1 MNEPIILIGIG
12 FPAAALL
19 LLLLVLFVHHRAI
32 RLTRRELEIEPPTSI
47 ASIRADQ
54 IQLRA
59 QSNHSIRR
67 LEVNVEQ
74 LKGRLAVPLRNIDQ
88 LKKEHS
94 EKDGI
99 KRALEQEGQ
108 VRSDRPFKTQQRF
121 RLSFVGRRPTAS
133 LASKI
138 KDEIAKLRAE
148 LADNGQLL
156 DEREREIEQMRG
168 QLRAIRDKEE
178 ELRCAVIA
186 VRSHNT
192 SVERKLRSEISKLEA
207 RLSALNNAHGKLRSP
222 N

>member
-1 MNEPIILIGIG
+1 MNDPIILIGIG

-19 LLLLVLFVHHRAI
+19 LSLLALFVHHRAI
-32 RLTRRELEIEPPTSI
+32 RLTRRQLEIEPPTSI

-74 LKGRLAVPLRNIDQ
+74 LKGRLAAPLRNIDQ

-108 VRSDRPFKTQQRF
+108 VRSDRPFKTQRRF
-121 RLSFVGRRPTAS
+121 RLSLVGRRPTA
-133 LASKI
+133 LASKN

-156 DEREREIEQMRG
+156 DEREREIDQMRG

-178 ELRCAVIA
+178 ELRCVVIA

-207 RLSALNNAHGKLRSP
+207 RLSALNNAHGKLRRP